1 MAGILSIVIWIV
13 VIVGIVKS
21 FSGSDTKKTQSTQ
34 NSTQKTV
41 QQIRNGAQKIM
52 SEISAYANDME
63 QGTNTGNRTSYNQP
77 QNSAYNT
84 RTNQS
89 QNNTYNM
96 RANQSQT
103 AYNAKQNAYAQPTQQ
118 KRQMT
123 ADERAR
129 LDAYRQQKAFAQP
142 AAKPTNIVE
151 RAKQN
156 VNKYAEDTTLEQ
168 LEKEHKHSERESKA
182 EAAYV
187 AKEREEHRKLHTE
200 PIPPVEE
207 ESLLGSVQDLMI
219 KGYDGNLSFERD
231 FVGEAMDLLN
241 SFTVQ

>member
-1 MAGILSIVIWIV
+1 MVSVLSILIWIV
-13 VIVGIVKS
+13 VIVGIVKG
-21 FSGSDTKKTQSTQ
+21 FSGNDSKKTQPTQ

-41 QQIRNGAQKIM
+41 QQFKSGAQKII
-52 SEISAYANDME
+52 SEISAYADAAE
-63 QGTNTGNRTSYNQP
+63 QGTSTGNKTSYNQT
-77 QNSAYNT
+77 QRS
-84 RTNQS
+84 
-89 QNNTYNM
+89 
-96 RANQSQT
+96 
-103 AYNAKQNAYAQPTQQ
+103 YNAQQNAYAQPKQP

-123 ADERAR
+123 AAERAK
-129 LDAYRQQKAFAQP
+129 LDAYRQQKA
-142 AAKPTNIVE
+142 AAKSAQPTNIVD

-156 VNKYAEDTTLEQ
+156 ANKYTEDTTLEQ

>member
-21 FSGSDTKKTQSTQ
+21 FSGSDAKKTQSTQ
-34 NSTQKTV
+34 NSTHKTV

-77 QNSAYNT
+77 QNS
-84 RTNQS
+84 
-89 QNNTYNM
+89 TYNA
-96 RANQSQT
+96 RVNQPQT
-103 AYNAKQNAYAQPTQQ
+103 SYNAKQNAYAQPTQQ

-123 ADERAR
+123 ADERAK
-129 LDAYRQQKAFAQP
+129 LDAYRQQKAFVQP
-142 AAKPTNIVE
+142 APKPTNIVE

>member
-1 MAGILSIVIWIV
+1 MVSVLSILIWIV
-13 VIVGIVKS
+13 VIVGIVKG
-21 FSGSDTKKTQSTQ
+21 FSGNDSKKTQPTQ

-41 QQIRNGAQKIM
+41 QQFKSGAQKII
-52 SEISAYANDME
+52 SEISAYADAAE
-63 QGTNTGNRTSYNQP
+63 QGTSTGNKTSYNQT
-77 QNSAYNT
+77 Q
-84 RTNQS
+84 RL
-89 QNNTYNM
+89 
-96 RANQSQT
+96 
-103 AYNAKQNAYAQPTQQ
+103 YNAQQNAYAQPKQP

-123 ADERAR
+123 AAERAK
-129 LDAYRQQKAFAQP
+129 LDAYRQQKA
-142 AAKPTNIVE
+142 AAKSAQPTNIVD

-156 VNKYAEDTTLEQ
+156 TNKYAEDTTLEQ

>member
-1 MAGILSIVIWIV
+1 MA
-13 VIVGIVKS
+13 
-21 FSGSDTKKTQSTQ
+21 
-34 NSTQKTV
+34 
-41 QQIRNGAQKIM
+41 
-52 SEISAYANDME
+52 
-63 QGTNTGNRTSYNQP
+63 QG
-77 QNSAYNT
+77 
-84 RTNQS
+84 
-89 QNNTYNM
+89 
-96 RANQSQT
+96 
-103 AYNAKQNAYAQPTQQ
+103 
-118 KRQMT
+118 
-123 ADERAR
+123 
-129 LDAYRQQKAFAQP
+129 
-142 AAKPTNIVE
+142 AKPGE
-151 RAKQN
+151 GGHLPAKKVYPWIAKTRHSTPGVSLISPPPHHDIYSIEDLAQLIYDLKN
-156 VNKYAEDTTLEQ
+156 ANKYAEDTTLEQ

>member
-1 MAGILSIVIWIV
+1 MVSVLSILIWIV
-13 VIVGIVKS
+13 VIVGIVKG
-21 FSGSDTKKTQSTQ
+21 FSGNDSKKTQPTQ

-41 QQIRNGAQKIM
+41 QQFKSGAQKII
-52 SEISAYANDME
+52 SEISAYADAAE
-63 QGTNTGNRTSYNQP
+63 QGTSTGNKTSYNQT
-77 QNSAYNT
+77 QRS
-84 RTNQS
+84 
-89 QNNTYNM
+89 
-96 RANQSQT
+96 
-103 AYNAKQNAYAQPTQQ
+103 YNAQQNAYAQPKQP

-123 ADERAR
+123 AAERAK
-129 LDAYRQQKAFAQP
+129 LDAYRQQKA
-142 AAKPTNIVE
+142 AAKSAQPTNIVE

-156 VNKYAEDTTLEQ
+156 ANKYAEDTTLEQ

-182 EAAYV
+182 EADYV

-231 FVGEAMDLLN
+231 FIGEAMDLLN

>member
-21 FSGSDTKKTQSTQ
+21 FSGSDAKKTQSTQ

-52 SEISAYANDME
+52 CEISAYANDME

-77 QNSAYNT
+77 QNS
-84 RTNQS
+84 
-89 QNNTYNM
+89 TYNA
-96 RANQSQT
+96 RVNQPQT
-103 AYNAKQNAYAQPTQQ
+103 SYNAKQNAYAQPTQQ

-123 ADERAR
+123 ADERAK
-129 LDAYRQQKAFAQP
+129 LDAYRQQKAFVQP

>member
-1 MAGILSIVIWIV
+1 MVSVLSILIWIV
-13 VIVGIVKS
+13 VIVGIVKG
-21 FSGSDTKKTQSTQ
+21 FSGNDSKKTQPTQ

-41 QQIRNGAQKIM
+41 QQFKSGAQKII
-52 SEISAYANDME
+52 SEISAYADAAE
-63 QGTNTGNRTSYNQP
+63 QGTSTGNKTSYNQ
-77 QNSAYNT
+77 
-84 RTNQS
+84 S
-89 QNNTYNM
+89 Q
-96 RANQSQT
+96 RS
-103 AYNAKQNAYAQPTQQ
+103 YNAQQNAQPKQQ

-123 ADERAR
+123 AAERAK
-129 LDAYRQQKAFAQP
+129 LDAYRQQKA
-142 AAKPTNIVE
+142 AAKSAQPTNIVD

-156 VNKYAEDTTLEQ
+156 ANKYAEDTTLEQ

>member
-1 MAGILSIVIWIV
+1 MVSVLSILIWIV
-13 VIVGIVKS
+13 VIVGIVKG
-21 FSGSDTKKTQSTQ
+21 FSGNDSKKTQPTQ

-41 QQIRNGAQKIM
+41 QQFKSGAQKII
-52 SEISAYANDME
+52 SEISAYADAAE
-63 QGTNTGNRTSYNQP
+63 QGTSTGNKTSYNQT
-77 QNSAYNT
+77 QRS
-84 RTNQS
+84 
-89 QNNTYNM
+89 
-96 RANQSQT
+96 
-103 AYNAKQNAYAQPTQQ
+103 YNAQQNAYAQPKQQ

-123 ADERAR
+123 AAERAK
-129 LDAYRQQKAFAQP
+129 LDAYRQQKA
-142 AAKPTNIVE
+142 AAKSAQPTNIVD

-156 VNKYAEDTTLEQ
+156 ANKYAEDTTLEQ

-219 KGYDGNLSFERD
+219 KEYDGNLSFERD

>member
-1 MAGILSIVIWIV
+1 MVSVLSVLIWIV
-13 VIVGIVKS
+13 VIVGIVKG
-21 FSGSDTKKTQSTQ
+21 FSGNDSKKTQPTQ

-41 QQIRNGAQKIM
+41 QQFKSGAQKII
-52 SEISAYANDME
+52 SEISAYADAAE
-63 QGTNTGNRTSYNQP
+63 QGTSTGNKTSYNQ
-77 QNSAYNT
+77 
-84 RTNQS
+84 S
-89 QNNTYNM
+89 Q
-96 RANQSQT
+96 RS
-103 AYNAKQNAYAQPTQQ
+103 YNAQQNAQPKQQ

-123 ADERAR
+123 AAERAK
-129 LDAYRQQKAFAQP
+129 LDAYRQQKA
-142 AAKPTNIVE
+142 AAKSAQPTNIVD

-156 VNKYAEDTTLEQ
+156 ANKYAEDTTLEQ

>member
-21 FSGSDTKKTQSTQ
+21 FSGNDSKKTQSTQ

-41 QQIRNGAQKIM
+41 QQNSTYNTR
-52 SEISAYANDME
+52 AN
-63 QGTNTGNRTSYNQP
+63 QQQTSYNAQ
-77 QNSAYNT
+77 
-84 RTNQS
+84 
-89 QNNTYNM
+89 
-96 RANQSQT
+96 
-103 AYNAKQNAYAQPTQQ
+103 QNAYARPTQQ

-123 ADERAR
+123 EADRAK
-129 LDAYRQQKAFAQP
+129 LDAYRQQKAAAQP

-156 VNKYAEDTTLEQ
+156 ANKYEEDTTLEQ

-207 ESLLGSVQDLMI
+207 ESLLGNVQDLMI

>member
-1 MAGILSIVIWIV
+1 MVSVLSILIWIV
-13 VIVGIVKS
+13 VIVGIVKG
-21 FSGSDTKKTQSTQ
+21 FSGNDSKKTQPTQ

-41 QQIRNGAQKIM
+41 QQFKSGAQKII
-52 SEISAYANDME
+52 SEISAYADAAE
-63 QGTNTGNRTSYNQP
+63 QGTSTGNKTSYNQT
-77 QNSAYNT
+77 QRS
-84 RTNQS
+84 
-89 QNNTYNM
+89 
-96 RANQSQT
+96 
-103 AYNAKQNAYAQPTQQ
+103 YNAQQNAYAQPKQQ

-123 ADERAR
+123 AAERAK
-129 LDAYRQQKAFAQP
+129 LDAYRQQKA
-142 AAKPTNIVE
+142 AAKSAQPTNIVD

-156 VNKYAEDTTLEQ
+156 ANKYAEDTTLEQ

-187 AKEREEHRKLHTE
+187 AKEREEYRKLHTE

>member
-1 MAGILSIVIWIV
+1 MVSVLSILIWIV
-13 VIVGIVKS
+13 VIVGIVKG
-21 FSGSDTKKTQSTQ
+21 FSGNDSKKTQPTQ

-41 QQIRNGAQKIM
+41 QQFKSGAQKII
-52 SEISAYANDME
+52 SEISAYADAAE
-63 QGTNTGNRTSYNQP
+63 QGTSTGNKTSYNQT
-77 QNSAYNT
+77 Q
-84 RTNQS
+84 RL
-89 QNNTYNM
+89 
-96 RANQSQT
+96 
-103 AYNAKQNAYAQPTQQ
+103 YNAQQNAYAQPKQP

-123 ADERAR
+123 AAERAK
-129 LDAYRQQKAFAQP
+129 LDAYRQQKAVAKSAQ
-142 AAKPTNIVE
+142 PTNIVD

-156 VNKYAEDTTLEQ
+156 TNKYAEDTTLEQ

>member
-77 QNSAYNT
+77 QNSTYNA
-84 RTNQS
+84 RVNQP

-123 ADERAR
+123 ADERAK

-142 AAKPTNIVE
+142 APKPTNIVE

-187 AKEREEHRKLHTE
+187 AKEREKHRKLHTE

-241 SFTVQ
+241 SFTVR

>member
-63 QGTNTGNRTSYNQP
+63 QGTNAGNRTSYNQP
-77 QNSAYNT
+77 QNSTYNA
-84 RTNQS
+84 RVNQP

-123 ADERAR
+123 ADERAK
-129 LDAYRQQKAFAQP
+129 LDAYRQKKAFAQP
-142 AAKPTNIVE
+142 APKPTNIVE

-187 AKEREEHRKLHTE
+187 AKEREKHRKLHTE

>member
-1 MAGILSIVIWIV
+1 MVSVLSILIWIV
-13 VIVGIVKS
+13 VIVGIVKG
-21 FSGSDTKKTQSTQ
+21 FSGNDSKKTQPTQ

-41 QQIRNGAQKIM
+41 QQFKSGAQKII
-52 SEISAYANDME
+52 SEISAYADAAE
-63 QGTNTGNRTSYNQP
+63 QGTSTGNKTSYNQT
-77 QNSAYNT
+77 QRS
-84 RTNQS
+84 
-89 QNNTYNM
+89 
-96 RANQSQT
+96 
-103 AYNAKQNAYAQPTQQ
+103 YNAQQNAYAQPKQQ

-123 ADERAR
+123 AAERAK
-129 LDAYRQQKAFAQP
+129 LDAYRQQKAAAKSAQP
-142 AAKPTNIVE
+142 SNIVD

-156 VNKYAEDTTLEQ
+156 ANKYAEDTTLEQ

>member
-1 MAGILSIVIWIV
+1 MVSVLSILIWIV
-13 VIVGIVKS
+13 VIVGIVKG
-21 FSGSDTKKTQSTQ
+21 FSGNDSKKTQPTQ

-41 QQIRNGAQKIM
+41 QQFKSGAQKII
-52 SEISAYANDME
+52 SEISAYADAAE
-63 QGTNTGNRTSYNQP
+63 QGTSTGNKTSYNQT
-77 QNSAYNT
+77 QRS
-84 RTNQS
+84 
-89 QNNTYNM
+89 
-96 RANQSQT
+96 
-103 AYNAKQNAYAQPTQQ
+103 YNAQQNAYAQPKQP

-123 ADERAR
+123 AAERAK
-129 LDAYRQQKAFAQP
+129 LDAYRQQKA
-142 AAKPTNIVE
+142 AAKSAQPTNIVD

-156 VNKYAEDTTLEQ
+156 ANKYTEDTTLEQ

-207 ESLLGSVQDLMI
+207 ESLLGSVQDLMV

>member
-1 MAGILSIVIWIV
+1 MVSVLSILIWIV
-13 VIVGIVKS
+13 VIVGIVKGL
-21 FSGSDTKKTQSTQ
+21 SGNDSKKTQPTQ

-41 QQIRNGAQKIM
+41 QQFKSGAQKII
-52 SEISAYANDME
+52 SEISAYADAAE
-63 QGTNTGNRTSYNQP
+63 QGTSTGNKTSYNQT
-77 QNSAYNT
+77 QRS
-84 RTNQS
+84 
-89 QNNTYNM
+89 
-96 RANQSQT
+96 
-103 AYNAKQNAYAQPTQQ
+103 YNAQQNAYAQPKQP

-123 ADERAR
+123 AAERAK
-129 LDAYRQQKAFAQP
+129 LDAYRQQKA
-142 AAKPTNIVE
+142 AAKSAQPTNIVD

-156 VNKYAEDTTLEQ
+156 TNKYAEDTTLEQ

>member
-21 FSGSDTKKTQSTQ
+21 FSGSDAKKTQSTQ

-41 QQIRNGAQKIM
+41 QQIRNGAQKII
-52 SEISAYANDME
+52 SEISAYADAAE
-63 QGTNTGNRTSYNQP
+63 QGTSTGNKTSYNQT
-77 QNSAYNT
+77 QRS
-84 RTNQS
+84 
-89 QNNTYNM
+89 
-96 RANQSQT
+96 
-103 AYNAKQNAYAQPTQQ
+103 YNAQQNAYAQPKQQ

-123 ADERAR
+123 VAERAK
-129 LDAYRQQKAFAQP
+129 LDAYRQQKV
-142 AAKPTNIVE
+142 AAKSAQPTNIVD

-156 VNKYAEDTTLEQ
+156 ANKYTEDTTLEQ

>member
-34 NSTQKTV
+34 NSTHKTV

-77 QNSAYNT
+77 QNSTYNA
-84 RTNQS
+84 RVNQP

-123 ADERAR
+123 ADERAK

-142 AAKPTNIVE
+142 VAKPTNIVE

-200 PIPPVEE
+200 PIPLVEE

>member
-1 MAGILSIVIWIV
+1 MVSVLSILIWIV
-13 VIVGIVKS
+13 VIVGIVKG
-21 FSGSDTKKTQSTQ
+21 FSGNDSKKTQPTQ

-41 QQIRNGAQKIM
+41 QQFKSGAQKII
-52 SEISAYANDME
+52 SEISAYADAAE
-63 QGTNTGNRTSYNQP
+63 QGTSTGNKTSYNQT
-77 QNSAYNT
+77 QRS
-84 RTNQS
+84 
-89 QNNTYNM
+89 
-96 RANQSQT
+96 
-103 AYNAKQNAYAQPTQQ
+103 YNAQQNEYAQPKQP

-123 ADERAR
+123 AAERAK
-129 LDAYRQQKAFAQP
+129 LDAYRQQKA
-142 AAKPTNIVE
+142 AAKSAQPTNIVD

-156 VNKYAEDTTLEQ
+156 TNKYAEDTTLEQ

>member
-34 NSTQKTV
+34 NSTHKTV

-77 QNSAYNT
+77 QN
-84 RTNQS
+84 
-89 QNNTYNM
+89 NTYNM

-123 ADERAR
+123 ADERAK

-231 FVGEAMDLLN
+231 FIGEAMDLLN

>member
-21 FSGSDTKKTQSTQ
+21 FSGNDSKKTQSTQ

-77 QNSAYNT
+77 QNSTYNT
-84 RTNQS
+84 R
-89 QNNTYNM
+89 
-96 RANQSQT
+96 ANQQQT
-103 AYNAKQNAYAQPTQQ
+103 SYNAQQNAYARPTQQ

-123 ADERAR
+123 AADRAK
-129 LDAYRQQKAFAQP
+129 LDAYRQQKATAQP

-156 VNKYAEDTTLEQ
+156 ANKYAEDTTLEQ

-207 ESLLGSVQDLMI
+207 ESLLGNVQDLMI

>member
-1 MAGILSIVIWIV
+1 MVSVLSILIWIV
-13 VIVGIVKS
+13 VIVGIVKG
-21 FSGSDTKKTQSTQ
+21 FSGNDSKKTQPTQ

-41 QQIRNGAQKIM
+41 QQFKSGAQKII
-52 SEISAYANDME
+52 SEISAYADAAE
-63 QGTNTGNRTSYNQP
+63 QGTSTGNKTSYNQ
-77 QNSAYNT
+77 
-84 RTNQS
+84 S
-89 QNNTYNM
+89 Q
-96 RANQSQT
+96 RS
-103 AYNAKQNAYAQPTQQ
+103 YNAKQNAYAQPTQQ

-123 ADERAR
+123 ADERAK

-142 AAKPTNIVE
+142 VAKPTNIVE

-241 SFTVQ
+241 SFTVR

>member
-1 MAGILSIVIWIV
+1 MVSVLSILIWIV
-13 VIVGIVKS
+13 VIVGIVKG
-21 FSGSDTKKTQSTQ
+21 FSGNDSKKTQPTQ

-41 QQIRNGAQKIM
+41 QQFKSGAQKII
-52 SEISAYANDME
+52 SEISAYADAAE
-63 QGTNTGNRTSYNQP
+63 QGTSTGNKTSYNQT
-77 QNSAYNT
+77 QRS
-84 RTNQS
+84 
-89 QNNTYNM
+89 
-96 RANQSQT
+96 
-103 AYNAKQNAYAQPTQQ
+103 YNAQQNAYAQPKQQ

-123 ADERAR
+123 AAERAK
-129 LDAYRQQKAFAQP
+129 LDAYRQQKA
-142 AAKPTNIVE
+142 AAKSAQPTNIVD

-156 VNKYAEDTTLEQ
+156 ANKYTEDTTLEQ

>member
-21 FSGSDTKKTQSTQ
+21 FSGNDSKKTQSTQ

-77 QNSAYNT
+77 QNSTYNT
-84 RTNQS
+84 R
-89 QNNTYNM
+89 
-96 RANQSQT
+96 ANQQQT
-103 AYNAKQNAYAQPTQQ
+103 SYNAQQNAYARPTQQ

-123 ADERAR
+123 AADRAK
-129 LDAYRQQKAFAQP
+129 LDAYRQQKATAQP
-142 AAKPTNIVE
+142 AEKPTNIVE

-156 VNKYAEDTTLEQ
+156 ANKYEEDTTLEQ

-241 SFTVQ
+241 SFTVR

>member
-21 FSGSDTKKTQSTQ
+21 FSGSDAKKTQSTQ

-77 QNSAYNT
+77 QN
-84 RTNQS
+84 
-89 QNNTYNM
+89 NTYNM

-123 ADERAR
+123 AAERAK
-129 LDAYRQQKAFAQP
+129 LDAYRQQKA
-142 AAKPTNIVE
+142 AAKSAQPTNIVD

-156 VNKYAEDTTLEQ
+156 ANKYTEDTTLEQ

-200 PIPPVEE
+200 PIPLVEE

-231 FVGEAMDLLN
+231 FVGEAMDFLN
-241 SFTVQ
+241 SFTVR

>member
-1 MAGILSIVIWIV
+1 MVSVLSILIWIV

-21 FSGSDTKKTQSTQ
+21 FSGNDSKKTQPTQ
-34 NSTQKTV
+34 NSAQKTV
-41 QQIRNGAQKIM
+41 QQFKSGAQKII
-52 SEISAYANDME
+52 SEISAYADAAE
-63 QGTNTGNRTSYNQP
+63 QGTSTGNKTSYNQT
-77 QNSAYNT
+77 QRS
-84 RTNQS
+84 
-89 QNNTYNM
+89 
-96 RANQSQT
+96 
-103 AYNAKQNAYAQPTQQ
+103 YNAQQNAYAQPKQP

-123 ADERAR
+123 AAERAK
-129 LDAYRQQKAFAQP
+129 LDAYRQQKA
-142 AAKPTNIVE
+142 AAKSAQPTNIVD

-156 VNKYAEDTTLEQ
+156 ANKYTEDTTLEQ

>member
-1 MAGILSIVIWIV
+1 MQQF
-13 VIVGIVKS
+13 KS
-21 FSGSDTKKTQSTQ
+21 
-34 NSTQKTV
+34 
-41 QQIRNGAQKIM
+41 GAQKII
-52 SEISAYANDME
+52 SEISAYADAAE
-63 QGTNTGNRTSYNQP
+63 QGTSTGNKTSYNQT
-77 QNSAYNT
+77 QRS
-84 RTNQS
+84 
-89 QNNTYNM
+89 
-96 RANQSQT
+96 
-103 AYNAKQNAYAQPTQQ
+103 YNAQQNAYAQPKQP

-123 ADERAR
+123 AAERAK
-129 LDAYRQQKAFAQP
+129 LDAYRQQKA
-142 AAKPTNIVE
+142 AAKSAQPTNIVD

-156 VNKYAEDTTLEQ
+156 TNKYAEDTTLEQ

>member
-1 MAGILSIVIWIV
+1 MAGIFSILIWIV

-21 FSGSDTKKTQSTQ
+21 LSGNDGKKTQSTQ

-41 QQIRNGAQKIM
+41 QQIKTGAQKVI
-52 SEISAYANDME
+52 SEISAYADAAE
-63 QGTNTGNRTSYNQP
+63 QGTNNGSRTSYNQL
-77 QNSAYNT
+77 QNRTYNT
-84 RTNQS
+84 R
-89 QNNTYNM
+89 
-96 RANQSQT
+96 ANQQQT
-103 AYNAKQNAYAQPTQQ
+103 SYNAQQNAYARPTQQ

-123 ADERAR
+123 VAERAK
-129 LDAYRQQKAFAQP
+129 LDAYRQQKA
-142 AAKPTNIVE
+142 AAKSAQPTNIVD

-156 VNKYAEDTTLEQ
+156 ANKYAEDTTLEQ

>member
-21 FSGSDTKKTQSTQ
+21 FSGSDAKKTQSTQ

-77 QNSAYNT
+77 QNS
-84 RTNQS
+84 
-89 QNNTYNM
+89 TYNA
-96 RANQSQT
+96 RVNQPQT
-103 AYNAKQNAYAQPTQQ
+103 SYNAKQNAYAQPTQQ

-123 ADERAR
+123 ADERAK

-142 AAKPTNIVE
+142 APKPTNIVE

>member
-1 MAGILSIVIWIV
+1 MVSVLSILIWIV
-13 VIVGIVKS
+13 VIVGIVKG
-21 FSGSDTKKTQSTQ
+21 FSGNDSKKTQPTQ

-41 QQIRNGAQKIM
+41 QQFKSGAQKII
-52 SEISAYANDME
+52 SEISAYADAAE
-63 QGTNTGNRTSYNQP
+63 QGTSTGNKTSYNQ
-77 QNSAYNT
+77 
-84 RTNQS
+84 S
-89 QNNTYNM
+89 Q
-96 RANQSQT
+96 RS
-103 AYNAKQNAYAQPTQQ
+103 YNAQQNAQPKQQ

-123 ADERAR
+123 AAERAK
-129 LDAYRQQKAFAQP
+129 LDAYRQQKA
-142 AAKPTNIVE
+142 AAKSAQPTNIVD

-156 VNKYAEDTTLEQ
+156 ANKYTEDTTLEQ

>member
-21 FSGSDTKKTQSTQ
+21 FSGNDSKKTQSTQ

-77 QNSAYNT
+77 QN
-84 RTNQS
+84 
-89 QNNTYNM
+89 NTYNM

-123 ADERAR
+123 ADERAK

-142 AAKPTNIVE
+142 APKPTNIVE

-207 ESLLGSVQDLMI
+207 ESLLGNVQDLMI

>member
-34 NSTQKTV
+34 NSTHKTV

-77 QNSAYNT
+77 QNSTYNA
-84 RTNQS
+84 RVNQP

-123 ADERAR
+123 EAERAK
-129 LDAYRQQKAFAQP
+129 LDAYRQKKA
-142 AAKPTNIVE
+142 AAKPTQPANIVD

>member
-1 MAGILSIVIWIV
+1 MVSVLSILIWIV
-13 VIVGIVKS
+13 VIVGIVKG
-21 FSGSDTKKTQSTQ
+21 FSGNDSKKTQPTQ

-41 QQIRNGAQKIM
+41 QQFKSGAQKII
-52 SEISAYANDME
+52 SEISAYAEAAE
-63 QGTNTGNRTSYNQP
+63 QGTSTGNKTSYNQT
-77 QNSAYNT
+77 QRS
-84 RTNQS
+84 
-89 QNNTYNM
+89 
-96 RANQSQT
+96 
-103 AYNAKQNAYAQPTQQ
+103 YNAQQNAYAQPKQP

-123 ADERAR
+123 AAERAK
-129 LDAYRQQKAFAQP
+129 LDAYRQQKA
-142 AAKPTNIVE
+142 AAKSAQPTNIVD

-156 VNKYAEDTTLEQ
+156 TNKYAEDTTLEQ

>member
-1 MAGILSIVIWIV
+1 MVSVLSILIWIV
-13 VIVGIVKS
+13 VIVGIVKG
-21 FSGSDTKKTQSTQ
+21 FSGNDSKKTQPTQ

-41 QQIRNGAQKIM
+41 QQFKSGAQKII
-52 SEISAYANDME
+52 SEISAYADAAE
-63 QGTNTGNRTSYNQP
+63 QGTSTGNKTSYNQT
-77 QNSAYNT
+77 QRS
-84 RTNQS
+84 
-89 QNNTYNM
+89 
-96 RANQSQT
+96 
-103 AYNAKQNAYAQPTQQ
+103 YNAQQNAYAQPKQP

-123 ADERAR
+123 AAERAK
-129 LDAYRQQKAFAQP
+129 LDAYRQQKA
-142 AAKPTNIVE
+142 AAKSAQPTNIVD

-156 VNKYAEDTTLEQ
+156 TNKYAEDTTLEQ

>member
-1 MAGILSIVIWIV
+1 MAGIFSILIWIV

-21 FSGSDTKKTQSTQ
+21 LSGNDGKKTQPTQ
-34 NSTQKTV
+34 NSTQKTA
-41 QQIRNGAQKIM
+41 QQFK
-52 SEISAYANDME
+52 SD
-63 QGTNTGNRTSYNQP
+63 
-77 QNSAYNT
+77 
-84 RTNQS
+84 
-89 QNNTYNM
+89 
-96 RANQSQT
+96 
-103 AYNAKQNAYAQPTQQ
+103 AQP

-123 ADERAR
+123 AAERAK
-129 LDAYRQQKAFAQP
+129 LDAYRQQKAVAKSAQ
-142 AAKPTNIVE
+142 PTNIVD

-156 VNKYAEDTTLEQ
+156 ANKYTEDTTLEQ

>member
-77 QNSAYNT
+77 QNSTYNA
-84 RTNQS
+84 RVNQP

-123 ADERAR
+123 ADERAK
-129 LDAYRQQKAFAQP
+129 LDAYRQKKAFAQP

-187 AKEREEHRKLHTE
+187 AKEREKHRKLHTE

>member
-1 MAGILSIVIWIV
+1 MVSVLSILIWIV
-13 VIVGIVKS
+13 VIVGIVKG
-21 FSGSDTKKTQSTQ
+21 FSGNDSKKTQPTQ

-41 QQIRNGAQKIM
+41 QQFKSGAQKII
-52 SEISAYANDME
+52 SEISAYADAAE
-63 QGTNTGNRTSYNQP
+63 QGTSTGNKTSYNQA
-77 QNSAYNT
+77 QRS
-84 RTNQS
+84 
-89 QNNTYNM
+89 
-96 RANQSQT
+96 
-103 AYNAKQNAYAQPTQQ
+103 YNAQQNAYAQPTQQ

-123 ADERAR
+123 AAERAK
-129 LDAYRQQKAFAQP
+129 LDAYRQQKA
-142 AAKPTNIVE
+142 AAKSAQPTNIVD

-156 VNKYAEDTTLEQ
+156 ANKYTEDTTLEQ

-200 PIPPVEE
+200 PIPPVEG

-241 SFTVQ
+241 SFTVH

>member
-1 MAGILSIVIWIV
+1 MVSVLSILIWIV
-13 VIVGIVKS
+13 VIVGIVKG
-21 FSGSDTKKTQSTQ
+21 FSGNDSKKTQPTQ

-41 QQIRNGAQKIM
+41 QQFKSGAQKII
-52 SEISAYANDME
+52 SEISAYADAAE
-63 QGTNTGNRTSYNQP
+63 QGTSTGNKTSYNQ
-77 QNSAYNT
+77 
-84 RTNQS
+84 S
-89 QNNTYNM
+89 Q
-96 RANQSQT
+96 RS
-103 AYNAKQNAYAQPTQQ
+103 YNAQQNAYAQPKQP

-123 ADERAR
+123 AAERAK
-129 LDAYRQQKAFAQP
+129 LDAYRQQKA
-142 AAKPTNIVE
+142 AAKSAQPTNIVD

-156 VNKYAEDTTLEQ
+156 ANKYAEDTTLEQ